1 MSDIITE
8 LRSIPSFDGNEVVI
22 EENTVYVSKAVLE
35 TTKISE
41 DTNLYQKAQKVF
53 VKLQTQIPSEVQLNA
68 IRMSQD
74 NEDISFKFTYPE
86 TTVGIMPILESYLN
100 AYLTDRTVQIQQARF
115 EDNKHGRISVQNK
128 ETKDQ
133 LISNNPLLY
142 DGSNNPLLYDGPQK
156 NEEDDRY
163 LVLMNPVFQ
172 PINNTLVKILTHFI
186 KSGPL
191 NNLDPL
197 FLTFMYYQQ
206 HISDDPDRNI
216 FDFELS
222 TKNVPST
229 SNMIN

>member
-1 MSDIITE
+1 MPDIITE
-8 LRSIPSFDGNEVVI
+8 LRSIPSFDGNEIVI

-41 DTNLYQKAQKVF
+41 DTNLYHTAQRVF
-53 VKLQTQIPSEVQLNA
+53 VKLQTQIPSEVQLNV

-115 EDNKHGRISVQNK
+115 EDNKHGQIYVQNK

-142 DGSNNPLLYDGPQK
+142 DGPQK
-156 NEEDDRY
+156 NEEEDRY
-163 LVLMNPVFQ
+163 LLLMNPVFQ

-191 NNLDPL
+191 NNSDPL

-229 SNMIN
+229 GNMIR